1 MAPIGMT
8 LPDIPDDRRDGRRE
22 KRDGIIPPVSRGKG
36 PSGVPGENVVDDSNR
51 SEEGKIKVVD
61 RRLFTADGARRH
73 PEDGASPEPETEAEA
88 PADLGG
94 PDTAPPEAGFD
105 HRPLDEPEGVDFT
118 LLINA
123 MAQPVVIL
131 LDEVPHDDPRENQA
145 RLEQARLQIDFLDLL
160 RVKCRGNLTAEEE
173 RLLDQ
178 VLYQLRMLFVQKSQ
192 SSG

>member
-1 MAPIGMT
+1 MQ
-8 LPDIPDDRRDGRRE
+8 
-22 KRDGIIPPVSRGKG
+22 
-36 PSGVPGENVVDDSNR
+36 DSND

-61 RRLFTADGARRH
+61 RRLFTSDGDRRQ
-73 PEDGASPEPETEAEA
+73 PEGDLSPEPPAQAAAED
-88 PADLGG
+88 PG
-94 PDTAPPEAGFD
+94 PDAGERGDPPPREAGFE
-105 HRPLDEPEGVDFT
+105 RRSLEEPEGVDFT

-131 LDEVPHDDPRENQA
+131 LDEVPQDDPRENQA

-192 SSG
+192 SKG

>member
-1 MAPIGMT
+1 M
-8 LPDIPDDRRDGRRE
+8 
-22 KRDGIIPPVSRGKG
+22 
-36 PSGVPGENVVDDSNR
+36 DDSKS

-61 RRLFTADGARRH
+61 RRLFTADGARRQ
-73 PEDGASPEPETEAEA
+73 PEGEGSTEPESDVAATADPGSPE
-88 PADLGG
+88 
-94 PDTAPPEAGFD
+94 TAPRAAGFD
-105 HRPLDEPEGVDFT
+105 HRAVEEPEGVDFT

-131 LDEVPHDDPRENQA
+131 LDEVPQDDPRENHA

-173 RLLDQ
+173 KLLDQ

>member
-1 MAPIGMT
+1 MT

-22 KRDGIIPPVSRGKG
+22 NRDGIIPPVSRGKG
-36 PSGVPGENVVDDSNR
+36 PSGVPGEDAVDDSNR

-61 RRLFTADGARRH
+61 RRLFTADGARRQA
-73 PEDGASPEPETEAEA
+73 EDGVSPEPELEAEP
-88 PADLGG
+88 PADLGR
-94 PDTAPPEAGFD
+94 PDAAPPESGFD
-105 HRPLDEPEGVDFT
+105 HRPVEEPEGVDFT

-131 LDEVPHDDPRENQA
+131 LDEVPQDDPRENQA

-160 RVKCRGNLTAEEE
+160 RVKCRGNLTREEE
-173 RLLDQ
+173 KLLDQ
-178 VLYQLRMLFVQKSQ
+178 VLYQLRMLFVQKSR